1 MKNKGPE
8 TGLMPGLKILT
19 RWPGAANQR
28 KTDVR
33 THTHAHNSC
42 PLLPL
47 YEALETF
54 ASHPPS
60 LPPPLPLSL
69 SPGDCRIPFSA
80 IYDTVGFKEANA
92 RVYLPTVPIT
102 ARILEVERFTAAQE
116 RFNLSQHRSVNKV
129 RGPRSVLAR
138 P

>member
-1 MKNKGPE
+1 
-8 TGLMPGLKILT
+8 MPGLKILT
-19 RWPGAANQR
+19 RWPSAANQR
-28 KTDVR
+28 KTDVH
-33 THTHAHNSC
+33 THTHAQ
-42 PLLPL
+42 LLPTGMFLGDAAHLLRLL
-47 YEALETF
+47 YQALKP
-54 ASHPPS
+54 SPPS
-60 LPPPLPLSL
+60 PPSLSL

-129 RGPRSVLAR
+129 RGPRGVLVR